1 MEKLVGKTSIFRTNA
16 SNEQADA
23 GERRTAVL
31 LWLFACFFLIPTA
44 GIAAAYR
51 LTSPDGNLTVSV
63 EIKTN
68 PQPYLP
74 GKRAYYRIDYRGK
87 ALLVDSPMGL
97 DFLGS
102 NPLDQGFEV
111 LGTDRDSHD
120 STWDNPF
127 GARREVHD
135 HYNQLKVSLRE
146 RQAPNRRMDLIFR
159 AYDAGVAFRYA
170 LPAQVN
176 LRQFTLAAENTGFY
190 LAPQAHAYA
199 LNIRSYTSSYES
211 DYSYLPLDDIKPTSI
226 VPLPLLI
233 QLPQGPWVGLL
244 EADLTNYAGMYV
256 GGVQG
261 IPGAL
266 MSKLSPLPKHSDQ
279 AVIASTPMAT
289 PWRVLMV
296 NPTPGG
302 LLESNDLV
310 LNLSPPC
317 ALADTSWI
325 KPGKVTFPWWSG
337 FLGGHGAFPHNV
349 NTAMYKY
356 YIDFAARAHLQYI
369 EISDYWYKGPDH
381 SVPENYPPDEVDIT
395 QQSASVEIQEVLGYA
410 RLKGVKCLIWVDWP
424 PLKKQME
431 VALPLYEKWGAA
443 GIKVDLM
450 DRDDLEMVNFYQRVA
465 ELAAAHHLV
474 VYFHGAYKPTGL
486 RRTYPNVLN
495 REGVMGLEHDKVEY
509 SVTPGYDVTLPFIRL
524 LAGPMDY
531 TPGSF
536 HNATRAQFKPQ
547 FIQPMSQ
554 GTRAHQL
561 AMYVVFLMPLAMVSD
576 DPEAYEDQPE
586 FIFLQ
591 KVPTVWDETKVLG
604 GEPGQFITVARQK
617 DGAWYVGSMTNWD
630 ARDLNLPLD
639 FLGQGSYRA
648 QIFADGADADRVATS
663 VQIRERSVNRSD
675 SLSLHLAPG
684 GGAAVILTPAR

>member
-1 MEKLVGKTSIFRTNA
+1 MRKISILKTDS
-16 SNEQADA
+16 SEVQAP
-23 GERRTAVL
+23 GSERKPAVFLWPLACL
-31 LWLFACFFLIPTA
+31 LLIPSAVFAVTFRQA
-44 GIAAAYR
+44 
-51 LTSPDGNLTVSV
+51 SPDGNLTVSV
-63 EIKTN
+63 EVKAN

-74 GKRAYYRIDYRGK
+74 GERAYYQIDYRGK
-87 ALLVDSPMGL
+87 AIMVDSPLGL

-102 NPLDQGFEV
+102 KPLDQGFEV
-111 LGTDRDSHD
+111 LGMDRDSHD

-127 GARREVHD
+127 GARRKVRD

-146 RQAPNRRMDLIFR
+146 KQAPNRRVDLIFR
-159 AYDAGVAFRYA
+159 AYDTGVAFRYV
-170 LPAQVN
+170 LPEQPD
-176 LRQFTLAAENTGFY
+176 LRKFTLAAENTGFY
-190 LAPQAHAYA
+190 FVQNAHAYA
-199 LNIRSYTSSYES
+199 LNIRSYASAYES

-261 IPGAL
+261 MSDAL
-266 MSKLSPLPKHSDQ
+266 ISKLSPLPRHSDQ
-279 AVIASTPMAT
+279 AVIASPPMAT

-296 NPTPGG
+296 NSTPGA

-317 ALADTSWI
+317 ALTDTSWI

-337 FLGGHGAFPHNV
+337 FLGGQGAFPHDV
-349 NTAMYKY
+349 NTAMFKY
-356 YIDFAARAHLQYI
+356 YIDFAARGHLQYI
-369 EISDYWYKGPDH
+369 EVSDYWYKGPNH

-395 QQSASVEIQEVLGYA
+395 QQSASVDIQEVLGYA
-410 RLKGVKCLIWVDWP
+410 RQKGVKCLLWLDWP
-424 PLKKQME
+424 PLKRQMD
-431 VALPLYEKWGAA
+431 VAIPLYEKWGAA
-443 GIKVDLM
+443 GLKVDLM
-450 DRDDLEMVNFYQRVA
+450 DRDDQEMVNFYQRVA
-465 ELAAAHHLV
+465 ELAAAHHLL

-495 REGVMGLEHDKVEY
+495 RESVMGLEHDKGEY
-509 SVTPGYDVTLPFIRL
+509 LVTPDYDVTLPFVRL

-547 FIQPMSQ
+547 YIQPMSQ

-561 AMYVVFLMPLAMVSD
+561 AMYVVYLAPLEMVSD
-576 DPEAYEDQPE
+576 DPEAYEGQPE
-586 FIFLQ
+586 FAFLQ

-617 DGAWYVGSMTNWD
+617 DGLWYVGSMTNWD
-630 ARDLNLPLD
+630 ARDIHLPLA

-648 QIFADGADADRVATS
+648 QIFADGPDADRVATRVAIS
-663 VQIRERSVNRSD
+663 EQSVNRGD
-675 SLSLHLAPG
+675 TLNLHLAPG
-684 GGAAVILTPAR
+684 GGAAVILTPVR